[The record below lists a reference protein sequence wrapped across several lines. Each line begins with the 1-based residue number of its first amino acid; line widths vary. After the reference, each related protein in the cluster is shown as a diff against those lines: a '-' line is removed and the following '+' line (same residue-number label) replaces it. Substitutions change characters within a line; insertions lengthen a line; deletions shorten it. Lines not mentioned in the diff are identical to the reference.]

1 MNFYS
6 QRKSYGRTLRERH
19 FGFIWNLLK
28 AEIETV
34 NTTIR
39 QGDEITKSIKEWA
52 ITVWA
57 GAVGGAL
64 AIQEL
69 RPYVLATAAIP
80 LFFWLVDT
88 WHRIVQ
94 RKFIWRSLV
103 IMNFLNDGRLKSF
116 RQQKLIDVTVMDIA
130 SCRDRNSDFRRFI
143 SLRRVMLFRSLSIF
157 YIGLCILSVA
167 VWYLI
172 VFWR

>member
-1 MNFYS
+1 MNKEEAVRASFNF
-6 QRKSYGRTLRERH
+6 QLEM
-19 FGFIWNLLK
+19 LK

-39 QGDEITKSIKEWA
+39 QGDEITKSIKEWT

-57 GAVGGAL
+57 GAIGGAL

-80 LFFWLVDT
+80 LLFWLVDT

-103 IMNFLNDGRLKSF
+103 IMNFLNDGRLEESF
-116 RQQKLIDVTVMDIA
+116 RQRKLIDFTVMDIA
-130 SCRDRNSDFRRFI
+130 SRRDRNSDFRRFI
-143 SLRRVMLFRSLSIF
+143 SWRRVMLFRSLSIL

-167 VWYLI
+167 VWCLI